1 MGGESGAHTIGRP
14 QPTSSISIRLY
25 GVCGFGDG
33 PVASSL
39 NVMVPDLTRIASR
52 YGGTLPADQVR
63 RIIDGR
69 AVQPPHGK
77 RAMPVWGTDFRT
89 AGASHVAGAACADE
103 LVGRL
108 VEDVRSM
115 RMKYSAGR
123 SSCSVLRTKAIFV
136 SVLVLDRSPSCQE
149 CSHACPM
156 RGHIATNIHRR

>member
-1 MGGESGAHTIGRP
+1 VSQGRTGSGGHSQPAVYRSGCMVYAGLAMDRW
-14 QPTSSISIRLY
+14 RL
-25 GVCGFGDG
+25 
-33 PVASSL
+33 PL

-52 YGGTLPADQVR
+52 HGGTLPADQVR

-89 AGASHVAGAACADE
+89 AGASHVAGAASADE